1 MATRRA
7 QSLAVGIVHMQGPIA
22 QHCVSTLHGLHVMA
36 ARRGQHCGDA
46 VEREY
51 DLQHEGEAIVKQ
63 VQRAVCGHRVSRGQ
77 HCGDVR
83 CRAGAHV
90 RRGTSAP

>member
-36 ARRGQHCGDA
+36 ARRGQHCGSTSRPSRHGRSGLLS
-46 VEREY
+46 ESS
-51 DLQHEGEAIVKQ
+51 LQARHLSLEAISLGA
-63 VQRAVCGHRVSRGQ
+63 QRGCLTLTA
-77 HCGDVR
+77 
-83 CRAGAHV
+83 
-90 RRGTSAP
+90 

>member
-36 ARRGQHCGDA
+36 ARRGQHCGSTSQPRRQSRSGLLS
-46 VEREY
+46 ESS
-51 DLQHEGEAIVKQ
+51 LQARHLSLEAISLGA
-63 VQRAVCGHRVSRGQ
+63 QRGCLTLTA
-77 HCGDVR
+77 
-83 CRAGAHV
+83 
-90 RRGTSAP
+90 